1 MNRFQLLAASALL
14 LLANLAQAQ
23 YVWID
28 AKGVKQFSDQA
39 PPGAIPAGK
48 ILKAPGRAKLMA
60 DAPAEAAPAPQS
72 VAAEPKSLADREADY
87 RKRQK
92 DKADAEAKAAA
103 TAANLAQRQA
113 ACDAARSRNAQLAT
127 GRRMRSNTPD
137 HAVLDTA
144 GRATEQATT
153 NAALAECG

>member
-1 MNRFQLLAASALL
+1 MNRFQLLAGSALL

-39 PPGAIPAGK
+39 PPGDIPAGK
-48 ILKAPGRAKLMA
+48 ILKAPGRAKLTA
-60 DAPAEAAPAPQS
+60 DAAAEAAPQT
-72 VAAEPKSLADREADY
+72 AAAVPKSLADREADY

-92 DKADAEAKAAA
+92 EKTDAEAKAAA

-144 GRATEQATT
+144 GRAAEQATT
-153 NAALAECG
+153 NQALAECG